1 MTVRRRRVG
10 INLCWLV
17 PGGVGGSE
25 QATVRALAAL
35 HRRAPRNFEIVLL
48 ASTGFVDAYP
58 ELASSFE
65 THTIPLPAGRRAV
78 RVLAEHT
85 WLPAMVRRL
94 GIDLLHDAGG
104 TSPGSVEVPRVL
116 TIHDIQP
123 LLYPQRFPRT
133 RVAFLRRAIPSAV
146 AGARRITVPSAF
158 VRSSLVE
165 HLDADPDRI
174 DVVPWST
181 PDVGG
186 RADVDLVR
194 GRWGLQGPTLVLP
207 AITYAHKDHITAI
220 RAVGHLVDR
229 HPDLKLVLPGG
240 VGPAEPDVLAEIKRL
255 GLGGRVIRTGR
266 LPNASVLALIEG
278 ATAVVFPSRY
288 EGFGIP
294 VLEAMSLG
302 APVVA
307 ADAGALVEVIGDAGV
322 VFPAGDDHQL
332 AIEVHRV
339 LSDEV
344 HRASLVDAGRLR
356 AATFGPERTAERLL
370 AAYRSASIG
379 Q

>member
-1 MTVRRRRVG
+1 MTVRTRRVG

-25 QATVRALAAL
+25 QATVRMLAAL
-35 HRRAPRNFEIVLL
+35 HRRDPGNFEIVLL
-48 ASTGFVDAYP
+48 ASSAFASAYP
-58 ELASSFE
+58 ELAASFE
-65 THTIPLPAGRRAV
+65 THTIPLPAGRVV

-85 WLPAMVRRL
+85 WLPWMVRRL

-104 TSPGSVEVPRVL
+104 TAPGRIDVPRVL

-123 LLYPQRFPRT
+123 LLYPQRFPRA

-146 AGARRITVPSAF
+146 ANAARIVVPSAF
-158 VRSSLVE
+158 VRASLVD
-165 HLDADPDRI
+165 HLDADPERI

-181 PDVGG
+181 PDVGD
-186 RADVDLVR
+186 RTDVEVVR

-220 RAVGHLVDR
+220 RAVHHLVGR
-229 HPDLKLVLPGG
+229 YPDLKLVLPGG
-240 VGPAEPDVLAEIKRL
+240 VGPAEPDVLAEIDRL
-255 GLGGRVIRTGR
+255 GLGRSVIRTGR
-266 LPNASVLALIEG
+266 LPNASVLALIE
-278 ATAVVFPSRY
+278 AASAVVFPSRY

-294 VLEAMSLG
+294 ALEAMSLG
-302 APVVA
+302 TPVVA

-322 VFPAGDDHQL
+322 IFPAGDDGQL

-344 HRASLVDAGRLR
+344 HRAALVDAGRLR
-356 AATFGPERTAERLL
+356 ADAFGPERTAERLL
-370 AAYRSASIG
+370 AAYRSATAG